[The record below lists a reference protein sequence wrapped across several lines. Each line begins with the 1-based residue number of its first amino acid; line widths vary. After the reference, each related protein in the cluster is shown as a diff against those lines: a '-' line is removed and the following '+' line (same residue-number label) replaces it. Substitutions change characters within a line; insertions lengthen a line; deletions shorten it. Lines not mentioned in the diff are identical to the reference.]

1 MHTRANMCLFVS
13 AAVAALLVVAQM
25 CAADRIAYQGRLV
38 MGSRGIVVMSG
49 SGENPVELPHPSGSD
64 RITPAL
70 SPDGTLLAY
79 AAKVGDSYKIWVVRL
94 GNDNS
99 PAEEPKQLTTGDPN
113 DEQPAWSPDGQR
125 IAYVSG
131 AGEQYAIMAIPVGG
145 GAPALVA
152 RLGSDFRSACP
163 HWSSDASRIVF
174 SSAGKLFIAPAAGG
188 EARQLTDDGMYPS
201 WSRDGNQIAFFRLK
215 PEPTLDV
222 ISPDGG
228 EPRVVLKGAEF
239 FGETAWS
246 PDSKYIAFKADKV
259 GGNQGSIWMVPAA
272 GGQAKPVRAY
282 GVVHGYLDWSASPGT
297 VEASAPGATVASA
310 ASGAQSGAAPGAA
323 KPVVPVRMARAPA
336 KPAKPVSAKQPA
348 AKPIVAKAP
357 ATPKVVAAKKP
368 APAEPAVAKVPAAAR
383 TVAAK
388 PALPVLPPVTAPAP
402 TAPPAPEP
410 VKAPEAPPQ
419 IAPVRIMSPAD
430 GAVVRGITKVTASKD
445 KPGGYVSF
453 FVDGSFAKAT
463 MVPFEIDWDTR
474 PSGDGPHTVTVTGY
488 GASGEVEGTAETRV
502 DVRNAIGQEAL
513 PQEGIPLRYRYK
525 EKEKWEYEVRVSA
538 QAGAKGEVPLPA
550 ATMQSGTLAA
560 LVTQR
565 VENVK
570 DVIPPAPPAAAG
582 APPVAGSGQSG
593 ATGQPR
599 KPETVAMVVTQVRTG
614 RLDSPGAGG
623 RLPQVGQAAR
633 SSRTLDGKVMP
644 VAAPGGQ
651 PIALGN
657 LSIVFPP
664 DPVKVGDKWNAP
676 MTILPVLRS
685 SAVAKVNAEHKVEG
699 VQWEQGLETV
709 RIVSTFKV
717 GSLPVGVGGMALDN
731 VSGTRTT
738 WFAYKEHQVI
748 RVEDT
753 IQGTFNQK
761 AALAAAQPG
770 AGAVG
775 YTQQAP
781 RTGVAP
787 AVGGVRAVPP
797 RLRGGISLGLGGRR
811 GVRTAPPAQTSQPW
825 SSGRV
830 APRAIQPGRLAGGGG
845 LRLNMGGRTGM
856 RGRPVAPYQP
866 GMTPVTPQR
875 QPAQVAAQQQAA
887 QASPALHY
895 TLRLVETLQK

>member
-1 MHTRANMCLFVS
+1 MYARANMCLFV
-13 AAVAALLVVAQM
+13 ATTAVAALLVAQT

-49 SGENPVELPHPSGSD
+49 SGENPVELPHPGGSD

-79 AAKVGDSYKIWVVRL
+79 AAKAGDSYKLWVVRL
-94 GNDNS
+94 ADDNA
-99 PAEEPKQLTTGDPN
+99 PAEEPKQLTTGDSN

-131 AGEQYAIMAIPVGG
+131 AGDQYAIMAIPVSGG
-145 GAPALVA
+145 TPALVA

-163 HWSSDASRIVF
+163 HWSPDGSRIVF
-174 SSAGKLFIAPAAGG
+174 SSAGKLFIAPAAGA

-201 WSRDGNQIAFFRLK
+201 WSPDGSQIAFFRLK
-215 PEPTLDV
+215 PEPALGV

-239 FGETAWS
+239 FGETVWS
-246 PDSKYIAFKADKV
+246 PDGKYIAFKADKV
-259 GGNQGSIWMVPAA
+259 GGNQGSIWIVPAA
-272 GGQAKPVRAY
+272 GGQAKSVRSY
-282 GVVHGYLDWSASPGT
+282 GVVHGYFDWSTSPGT
-297 VEASAPGATVASA
+297 VVASAPGAAK
-310 ASGAQSGAAPGAA
+310 
-323 KPVVPVRMARAPA
+323 KPVVPVRMARVAA
-336 KPAKPVSAKQPA
+336 KPAKPVLAKQAVAKPAVGKIPVAPKAVA
-348 AKPIVAKAP
+348 AKKPEPARPVVAKAP
-357 ATPKVVAAKKP
+357 AAQKVAA
-368 APAEPAVAKVPAAAR
+368 EP
-383 TVAAK
+383 T
-388 PALPVLPPVTAPAP
+388 LPVLPPVTAPAP
-402 TAPPAPEP
+402 TATPAPEP
-410 VKAPEAPPQ
+410 AKAPEAPPQ
-419 IAPVRIMSPAD
+419 IAPVRIVSPAD

-445 KPGGYVSF
+445 KSGGYVSF

-463 MVPFEIDWDTR
+463 MAPFEIDWDTR

-550 ATMQSGTLAA
+550 AALESGTLAA

-570 DVIPPAPPAAAG
+570 EVIPPAPPAAAG
-582 APPVAGSGQSG
+582 APPVAGSGQS
-593 ATGQPR
+593 AAGQPR

-633 SSRTLDGKVMP
+633 SSRTLDGRVMP

-748 RVEDT
+748 RMEDT

-770 AGAVG
+770 AGAYG
-775 YTQQAP
+775 YTPQAP
-781 RTGVAP
+781 RAGMAP
-787 AVGGVRAVPP
+787 AVGGVRGVPP
-797 RLRGGISLGLGGRR
+797 RLRGGMSLGLGGRR
-811 GVRTAPPAQTSQPW
+811 SLRTAPQAQTSQPW

>member
-1 MHTRANMCLFVS
+1 MYTRANMCLFVS

-49 SGENPVELPHPSGSD
+49 SGENPVELSHPSGSD

-70 SPDGTLLAY
+70 SLDGTLLAY
-79 AAKVGDSYKIWVVRL
+79 AAKVGDSYKIWTVRL

-99 PAEEPKQLTTGDPN
+99 PAEEPKQLTTGDSN

-131 AGEQYAIMAIPVGG
+131 AGDQYAITAIPVSG
-145 GAPALVA
+145 GAPAVVA

-163 HWSSDASRIVF
+163 HWSSDGSRIVF

-201 WSRDGNQIAFFRLK
+201 WSRDGSQIAFFRLK

-239 FGETAWS
+239 FGETVWS
-246 PDSKYIAFKADKV
+246 PDGKYIAFKADKV

-282 GVVHGYLDWSASPGT
+282 GVVHGYLDWSASPGS
-297 VEASAPGATVASA
+297 VVASRPAPGASVASA
-310 ASGAQSGAAPGAA
+310 EAGRPSGTAPVAAK

-336 KPAKPVSAKQPA
+336 KPAKSAPARQPA
-348 AKPIVAKAP
+348 AKPTVAKAP
-357 ATPKVVAAKKP
+357 ATPKVVAAK
-368 APAEPAVAKVPAAAR
+368 R
-383 TVAAK
+383 
-388 PALPVLPPVTAPAP
+388 PALPVLPPVSAPSPAAAAP
-402 TAPPAPEP
+402 PEP

-445 KPGGYVSF
+445 KPGGYVSI

-463 MVPFEIDWDTR
+463 VAPFELDWDTR
-474 PSGDGPHTVTVTGY
+474 PSGDGPHTISITGY

-525 EKEKWEYEVRVSA
+525 EKEKWEYEVRVTA

-550 ATMQSGTLAA
+550 ATMQSGTLSA
-560 LVTQR
+560 LVAQR
-565 VENVK
+565 VENIK
-570 DVIPPAPPAAAG
+570 DVVPPPPPAAA
-582 APPVAGSGQSG
+582 AGQPAAAGGQSG
-593 ATGQPR
+593 TPQPR
-599 KPETVAMVVTQVRTG
+599 KPETVATIITQVRTG
-614 RLDSPGAGG
+614 RLDSPGTGG
-623 RLPQVGQAAR
+623 RLPQAGQAAR
-633 SSRTLDGKVMP
+633 SSRTLDGRVMP

-748 RVEDT
+748 RMEDT

-761 AALAAAQPG
+761 AALAAAQAG
-770 AGAVG
+770 AGG
-775 YTQQAP
+775 YGYPAQAP
-781 RTGVAP
+781 R
-787 AVGGVRAVPP
+787 VGAVPAP
-797 RLRGGISLGLGGRR
+797 G
-811 GVRTAPPAQTSQPW
+811 GVRTAPPRMRAGTGFGLGARRGMRPAAAPQASQPW
-825 SSGRV
+825 SSGGV
-830 APRAIQPGRLAGGGG
+830 APRPVQPGRLAGGGG